1 MGITL
6 SNLFWAIG
14 GLFIVVGMI
23 MYFLHD
29 YNKNIK

>member
-14 GLFIVVGMI
+14 GLSIVVGMI